1 MSPLNIHPEEAVNVP
16 KKKKNKSLKV
26 MLGIAALVAV
36 PVVGTTLAA
45 SITINSGGGVQ
56 FGQGVTLAAACDSAI
71 TLTPAA
77 SFVNS
82 DNTFKLAT
90 ITIAGLNGVA
100 CNGKTLT
107 IKALKSDGTEQTVS
121 AVSDATTKIVI
132 TLPADA
138 VGETSAAA
146 PTIIGSGADYTI
158 SSGTVDPDTAGDATF
173 TIQLGSNN
181 RPASGDVDKFTIE
194 SS

>member
-16 KKKKNKSLKV
+16 KKKKNKTLKV
-26 MLGIAALVAV
+26 MLGIAALVTV

-45 SITINSGGGVQ
+45 SIAINSGGGVQ

-71 TLTPAA
+71 TLTPSA
-77 SFVNS
+77 SFVNA
-82 DNTFKLAT
+82 DNAFKLAT
-90 ITIAGLNGVA
+90 IAISDLDGVA
-100 CNGKTLT
+100 CKGKTLT

-121 AVSDATTKIVI
+121 ADSGATTKLVF
-132 TLPADA
+132 TLPAS
-138 VGETSAAA
+138 GSAAA
-146 PTIIGSGADYTI
+146 PTIVGTSTGNTVSGNIDPA
-158 SSGTVDPDTAGDATF
+158 SGTTQTF
-173 TIQLGSNN
+173 TISLGSSN